1 MVAVTA
7 DKVVV
12 ELEARTG
19 TYNAQIRGATE
30 NFDRNMRRIEGA
42 GSRAESVTRR
52 YFGNMST
59 ALAAIGPAALG
70 AGLGIGALTI
80 GLREVAGLAD
90 KFTRFENRLKTAGIE
105 GENLNR
111 VGDKLFATAN
121 KNGVE
126 IEALGAVYARASLA
140 SDELGASQQQLDTFT
155 GAVSDALRVQ
165 GSSAEASRGAL
176 LQLSQ
181 ALGQDIVRAEEF
193 NSILEGA
200 LPIAQAA
207 AKGIDRFGGSVAK
220 LRTGIINGEVTSRE
234 FFNGIIKQA
243 PDLAAKAAK
252 ANLTLENSFTAL
264 YNQLARGIGQSNKSL
279 GATEKLS
286 EGILYLADNLDGVAE
301 AVTVISA
308 AIGSKMVAG
317 LVRAGAE
324 QAKFYGSVAAGNAVI
339 VGGARAAEQKAAAEK
354 ALSAAVLAE
363 AKAEQVRSAAL
374 VKSVQADIAVQ
385 KARFANLVG
394 VDSSTPAGAEVQS
407 RVMARQIGLSRDMA
421 GANALLARSN
431 VTLAAAELRATE
443 AATVHAAALG
453 RTALAARAASV
464 AMRAY
469 SALSGLLG
477 GPVGVALTALAATY
491 LIVSSRTQAAA
502 ERTAALQDELR
513 QLGYLAD
520 DAADKLDGTKESINK
535 LADDQIRAKVR
546 ELKDSLE
553 FLRDRN
559 GFTNFFATMF
569 GQDTVSGIGDVT
581 FAARGLA
588 QELQRLDPDVAGAA
602 REVETLSNDL
612 AAGGLSSDE
621 FARRLA
627 KINTDVPNAKIDAM
641 IGRLRELAPLFIAA
655 NKAINDLENRKPAQ
669 ERDRTTVRGGSA
681 AGDRKTSDFISG
693 RDRIAA
699 LSDEGKA
706 IEKRAEA
713 IEKEAKAAGAAIS
726 PMTALAQARKEV
738 LGEQDRDAATKAS
751 EKFAADAKQSAQVV
765 ADLQNAIAT
774 FGNERQQAIDSAVR
788 SLPEDAT
795 SSRVEEVKRLASA
808 LYDMHEAERVN
819 SVLNRDAA
827 QEANDYYADQAAQI
841 GVVGG
846 ALVELQF
853 EQARYNE
860 LRSNG
865 IAITAETARQV
876 QAEAAS
882 VRSVY
887 EEIEKTSEPLRKQI
901 EVTDA
906 LHQGFIDVGLS
917 AVDGFDGIADAAE
930 SALKQIV
937 QMILQLYVLKPLAK
951 SLFGDSGTAGEGFFG
966 QLISGLGA
974 SSGGG
979 AGGGN
984 TPLFAEG
991 GVMTPQGPRAL
1002 RRFASG
1008 GISSRAAIFGEAG
1021 PEAAVPLPDGR
1032 RIPVDLRIPKAMSSA
1047 QNNGGNVEINIENNS
1062 SAQVETQTSRG
1073 GDGKQM
1079 VRFILSEVRKDYAQG
1094 GFDGANSARYGA
1106 KPRGIMR

>member
-317 LVRAGAE
+317 LVKAGAE
-324 QAKFYGSVAAGNAVI
+324 QAKFYGAVAAGDAVML
-339 VGGARAAEQKAAAEK
+339 GGAKAAEQKALATLGAARADEQASIA
-354 ALSAAVLAE
+354 ALNK
-363 AKAEQVRSAAL
+363 AKAVQASAIVSVRDTNAEFARAAAL
-374 VKSVQADIAVQ
+374 KQVAILEAQA
-385 KARFANLVG
+385 
-394 VDSSTPAGAEVQS
+394 T
-407 RVMARQIGLSRDMA
+407 
-421 GANALLARSN
+421 
-431 VTLAAAELRATE
+431 
-443 AATVHAAALG
+443 AATAARTSAETIHAAALG
-453 RTALAARAASV
+453 RTAIAARAA
-464 AMRAY
+464 ALATRAY
-469 SALSGLLG
+469 AALSGLLG

-491 LIVSSRTQAAA
+491 LIVSGRTQAAA
-502 ERTAALQDELR
+502 DRTKALQDELR

-795 SSRVEEVKRLASA
+795 SSRVEEVKRFASA

-966 QLISGLGA
+966 QLISELGA